1 MLHRFGWWI
10 VVALLAAGCAAPRS
24 HAPVATDQTDVWFLQ
39 HTVPH
44 LRQTTAVVSLTREH
58 LTDPGLARLADTIA
72 RRSQANIDQLQRWLE
87 QRGLSPHGHSHQ
99 RVDIRRQTD
108 LERLARLRGSALNLA
123 FVQVMTARSRTTS
136 KLAGT
141 EARDGSL
148 PDIRQFARQLLAS
161 QQVQVRQLKSWRQ
174 ARWIR
179 PTSRE
184 RRRSTMRRMDEQRVA
199 SVMKPANLALRQT
212 QPTEEG

>member
-1 MLHRFGWWI
+1 M
-10 VVALLAAGCAAPRS
+10 
-24 HAPVATDQTDVWFLQ
+24 ATDQTDVWFLQ

-136 KLAGT
+136 KLAGN

-179 PTSRE
+179 RTSRE
-184 RRRSTMRRMDEQRVA
+184 RRRMVPRRLEEQRAACSSGCWLGVDR
-199 SVMKPANLALRQT
+199 P
-212 QPTEEG
+212 G